1 MLELNKVY
9 QGDCLEVMKDIPD
22 KSIDC
27 VITDPPYG
35 IDYQSARRT
44 DKTKWKPKISN
55 DKSPFTIWTDEAF
68 RVMKDNTGI
77 LCFTRWDT
85 EQEFRNAL
93 TKSGFICKQQIIWDK
108 EVHGMGDL
116 TGDFAPQHENI
127 IFAHKGRFTFKGK
140 RPKSIF
146 RSQRVTPTELKHP
159 NEKPIDLMEK
169 LVSAITIENDI
180 ILDLFAG
187 SGTTGV
193 ACQNLNRNF
202 ILIEKEPEYVEII
215 KQRLITT

>member
-1 MLELNKVY
+1 MNKVI
-9 QGDCLEVMKDIPD
+9 QGDCLELMKDIPD

-27 VITDPPYG
+27 IITDPPYG
-35 IDYQSARRT
+35 IDYQSAWRT
-44 DKTKWKPKISN
+44 DKSKWKPKIAN
-55 DKSPFTIWTDEAF
+55 DKAPYTVWADEAY
-68 RVMKDNTGI
+68 RIMKDNTGI

-85 EQEFRNAL
+85 EQDFREAL
-93 TKSGFICKQQIIWDK
+93 TKSGFKCKQQIIWDK

-116 TGDFAPQHENI
+116 TGDFASQHENI

-140 RPKSIF
+140 RPKSVF

-169 LVSAITIENDI
+169 LVSSITLENDVV
-180 ILDLFAG
+180 LDLFAG

-193 ACQNLNRNF
+193 ACKNLNRQY

-215 KQRLITT
+215 KKRLL